1 MVRGRARKGGAFALK
16 IRRLTAPL
24 SVVFLILIA
33 GLAFTNL
40 QARSEYPPA
49 ILDPQFDLWVANP
62 ELGGDKPLV
71 WELEYVKGVGDQ
83 VILQKTEFS
92 GRKALEIQIIQ
103 DGSDDMWSYVYL
115 KQTIDGTRLR
125 ALFSRDLGVWVFPEA
140 SCTCRTVSQSESTV
154 FGVET
159 NDGVHTLTFVFASE
173 SIESQQFL
181 GHRTVFLLAQKG
193 QWAYH
198 SINVA
203 GEYAK
208 AQWSYPER
216 ITFSIVVGAQGSA
229 AGSHVAYV
237 QGFTASAKASPVSVQ
252 QRIHARALDSSV
264 SSEGLSANDWWAM
277 CLHASTS
284 IGHVFNV
291 RSAGRVIRV

>member
-1 MVRGRARKGGAFALK
+1 M
-16 IRRLTAPL
+16 

-33 GLAFTNL
+33 GLAFTHL
-40 QARSEYPPA
+40 QTRSEYPPA

-62 ELGGDKPLV
+62 ELGGAKPLV

-159 NDGVHTLTFVFASE
+159 NDGVHTLTFIFDSE

-237 QGFTASAKASPVSVQ
+237 QGFTTNTKAAPLSMQ
-252 QRIHARALDSSV
+252 QPIHARTLESSAFSHEPPANDRWAMWLRAPTSVSDALD
-264 SSEGLSANDWWAM
+264 
-277 CLHASTS
+277 
-284 IGHVFNV
+284 V